1 MTDEKKELKTSEL
14 NEEVNKVTEK
24 SDKTERKNDKKAI
37 NKVIEN
43 PTQILSDAGIKYV
56 GSEIGAQAIF
66 NTMVKKE
73 EKEEVKSEKPQKEET
88 KKEEFSKSETP
99 KQEVRVESNPK
110 KKGKVI
116 SIGKAS
122 IVVRGEKGE
131 GIRLFGYKNVKIG
144 DTVLY

>member
-1 MTDEKKELKTSEL
+1 MTDEKKEFKVSEL
-14 NEEVNKVTEK
+14 NEEANKSEK
-24 SDKTERKNDKKAI
+24 KNDKKTF
-37 NKVIEN
+37 NKASEN
-43 PTQILSDAGIKYV
+43 PVEVLKNT
-56 GSEIGAQAIF
+56 GAQAIVG
-66 NTMVKKE
+66 TMVKKE
-73 EKEEVKSEKPQKEET
+73 EKEEVKFEKPQKEVQ
-88 KKEEFSKSETP
+88 EEGFSKPETP
-99 KQEVRVESNPK
+99 KQEVKVEFNPK

>member
-1 MTDEKKELKTSEL
+1 MTDEKKEFKVSEL
-14 NEEVNKVTEK
+14 NEEVNKSEK
-24 SDKTERKNDKKAI
+24 KNDKKTF
-37 NKVIEN
+37 NKVSEN
-43 PTQILSDAGIKYV
+43 PVEVLKNT
-56 GSEIGAQAIF
+56 GAQAIF

-88 KKEEFSKSETP
+88 KKEEFSKPETP
-99 KQEVRVESNPK
+99 KQEVRVESNSK

>member
-1 MTDEKKELKTSEL
+1 MTDEKKEFKVSEL
-14 NEEVNKVTEK
+14 NEEANKSEK
-24 SDKTERKNDKKAI
+24 KNDKKAF
-37 NKVIEN
+37 NKASEN
-43 PTQILSDAGIKYV
+43 PVEVLKNT
-56 GSEIGAQAIF
+56 GAQAIVG
-66 NTMVKKE
+66 TMVKKE
-73 EKEEVKSEKPQKEET
+73 EKEEVKSEKPQKEVQ
-88 KKEEFSKSETP
+88 KEESSKPETP
-99 KQEVRVESNPK
+99 KQEVKVESNPK